1 LLLATSHDE
10 ASSFPAAIQEGL
22 RRGTVIGDSI
32 LSASHNHRT
41 EDAMSL
47 DGRFLVD
54 RAPQLALVSKRGG
67 VNRPARVMV

>member
-1 LLLATSHDE
+1 
-10 ASSFPAAIQEGL
+10 
-22 RRGTVIGDSI
+22 
-32 LSASHNHRT
+32 
-41 EDAMSL
+41 MSL